1 METTKATRT
10 ANVVPVTEAPTK
22 KDFDHRNKF
31 TAKEAAAM
39 LGRTLVRVWQL
50 VNKDLIN
57 ARFTINETTGRREN
71 IVVLKSG
78 VIQALKLSRGVEAL
92 RFSK

>member
-1 METTKATRT
+1 METSKART

-31 TAKEAAAM
+31 TAKETAAM
-39 LGRTLVRVWQL
+39 LGRSLVRIWQL
-50 VNKDLIN
+50 INKELIN

-78 VIQALKLSRGVEAL
+78 VVQALKLSRGVEQL